1 LDGVINQNKI
11 NTNNKMAALL
21 TNNTVFLVL
30 YGHTPKNF
38 TIVKL
43 MSSLEKAYEYIAY
56 QEKHMYLDKN
66 PDCKML
72 EINSQKEIDDH
83 NAKNLELGVC
93 YIKKG
98 YMKYDLDKSHI
109 SSYIIVPREI
119 E

>member
-1 LDGVINQNKI
+1 MDGVINQNKI

-21 TNNTVFLVL
+21 TNNTVYLVL

-56 QEKHMYLDKN
+56 QEKHMYLDKTT
-66 PDCKML
+66 DCKML

-93 YIKKG
+93 YIKKS

>member
-1 LDGVINQNKI
+1 
-11 NTNNKMAALL
+11 MASLL
-21 TNNTVFLVL
+21 TNNTVYLVL

-38 TIVKL
+38 TVVKL
-43 MSSLEKAYEYIAY
+43 MTTLEKAYEYISY

-72 EINSQKEIDDH
+72 EINLQKDIDAH
-83 NAKNLELGVC
+83 SSKNLELGIC

-98 YMKYDLDKSHI
+98 YMKYDLEHECI

>member
-1 LDGVINQNKI
+1 
-11 NTNNKMAALL
+11 MAALL
-21 TNNTVFLVL
+21 TNNTVYLVL

-38 TIVKL
+38 TVIKL
-43 MSSLEKAYEYIAY
+43 MSSLEKAYEYISY

-66 PDCKML
+66 PNCKML
-72 EINSQKEIDDH
+72 EINSQKDIDEHANKPNPNLD
-83 NAKNLELGVC
+83 LELGIC

-98 YMKYDLDKSHI
+98 YMKYNLEHSHI